1 MKFFSIKTEFGIETE
16 EEPRRRKR
24 TRWLAASAVLLVLG
38 AGASWLIY
46 GHMASDTGG
55 PPDLD
60 RLFTS
65 SYSARQIR
73 SYDSFR
79 GVPPRPIPL
88 CGAGARENCVVDG
101 KTFRLNGLNI
111 RISNIDTPRIDG
123 RCAEESRVA
132 SEAAR
137 TLARLLDR
145 QRIEIRSMGRKKD
158 DEYLLAEIYTPDG
171 DVSEKMVRWRV
182 AVPWR
187 GRQEPAETWC
197 GA

>member
-1 MKFFSIKTEFGIETE
+1 MKLFRKETKLGIETE
-16 EEPRRRKR
+16 DELRRRKR
-24 TRWLAASAVLLVLG
+24 ARIAVSAVILVVG
-38 AGASWLIY
+38 AGASWLVY

-73 SYDSFR
+73 AYDSFR
-79 GVPPRPIPL
+79 GVSPRPMPI
-88 CGAGARENCVVDG
+88 CGAGARENCVING
-101 KTFRLNGLNI
+101 KTFWLNGLNI

-187 GRQEPAETWC
+187 GRQEPVETWC